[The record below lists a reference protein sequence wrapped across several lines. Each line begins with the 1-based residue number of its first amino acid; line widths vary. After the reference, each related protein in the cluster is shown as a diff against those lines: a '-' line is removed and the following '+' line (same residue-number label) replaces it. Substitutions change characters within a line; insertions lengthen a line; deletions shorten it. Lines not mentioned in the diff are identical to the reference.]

1 MQAGTRPTATLTVTD
16 AGVPPDLCRPAPG
29 GRARGGRAPR
39 GARCGHR
46 ARTGHVHRGSRAQR
60 LPPGRDQLRGLGERE
75 PRAASGR
82 TAPRGRGS
90 SAGVWDMP
98 RGSVTPVSLS
108 SAHVKPS
115 RAGGRK
121 LGALRLRGAPQG
133 SASPCA
139 GHRMQGTA
147 REGAGLSPCGE
158 SVSQPCIKVAAPS
171 AMRGACPPGWRVTA
185 RQGEAKPQRG
195 VQPAHGLGL
204 SVAVR
209 GASGFP
215 ETPGVLGP
223 LGRQVE
229 GGGVNRGPE
238 SGSDTG
244 SEGTFG
250 VSRQDAG
257 SQAGEA
263 RWRPEQ
269 LSRRRGK
276 DERRAGSTG
285 RGGGRERGMR
295 GAREAGVCR
304 GTRLRGGRVSRGPVR
319 PASSRRETEP
329 GPLREPRAARVTA
342 ASVR

>member
-1 MQAGTRPTATLTVTD
+1 
-16 AGVPPDLCRPAPG
+16 
-29 GRARGGRAPR
+29 
-39 GARCGHR
+39 
-46 ARTGHVHRGSRAQR
+46 
-60 LPPGRDQLRGLGERE
+60 
-75 PRAASGR
+75 
-82 TAPRGRGS
+82 
-90 SAGVWDMP
+90 
-98 RGSVTPVSLS
+98 
-108 SAHVKPS
+108 
-115 RAGGRK
+115 
-121 LGALRLRGAPQG
+121 
-133 SASPCA
+133 
-139 GHRMQGTA
+139 MQGTA

-158 SVSQPCIKVAAPS
+158 SVSQPRIKVAAPS
-171 AMRGACPPGWRVTA
+171 TMRGACPPGWRVTA
-185 RQGEAKPQRG
+185 RQGEAKARRG

-238 SGSDTG
+238 PGSDTG

-304 GTRLRGGRVSRGPVR
+304 GTRRASTASRRPGKPGARPPREQPPGDRAR
-319 PASSRRETEP
+319 PA
-329 GPLREPRAARVTA
+329 PRAACG
-342 ASVR
+342 ASHGGQRAVRDTGLRSHVAPRLRAGDGCRIGVRASRAVGGLW